1 MKCCRSEII
10 YIFLSELPCYDYHF
24 IVSVDNT
31 SFLSVMRIL
40 LLRGGVG
47 GVGMLLLGV
56 TTCFYLIYFSCILS
70 VIFSVCNRNLHRQIL
85 VTPTFSEK
93 YTTEESS
100 VT

>member
-24 IVSVDNT
+24 IVLVDNT
-31 SFLSVMRIL
+31 SFLFVMRIL
-40 LLRGGVG
+40 LLRGGGG
-47 GVGMLLLGV
+47 GVGMFLLGV

-85 VTPTFSEK
+85 ITLRFSEK